1 MVGAT
6 GVLERSSGEG
16 GTRRRGLEARCSSRS
31 RSRTEAWK
39 SCDGRRQ
46 REEKRARGGCP
57 AWWRYSS
64 LVSWLVPRGTM
75 EEGMLEK
82 EIKEGDAGWFG
93 LKKGGERLGG
103 SGWIPRWEV
112 ECCGGRDKL
121 PRI

>member
-57 AWWRYSS
+57 AWWRYSCS
-64 LVSWLVPRGTM
+64 MSCQVPRRTM
-75 EEGMLEK
+75 EEVMLEK
-82 EIKEGDAGWFG
+82 EIEQGDVGWPDGENEEGGGGFGW
-93 LKKGGERLGG
+93 LVDWGG
-103 SGWIPRWEV
+103 SRW
-112 ECCGGRDKL
+112 GFGR
-121 PRI
+121 